1 MTETFTKRISKYQ
14 RNSQRE
20 GMALLVVVVLVM
32 LIALG
37 AYRFSFY
44 MESQYRLTRLHE
56 EQVHARLAAIS
67 GLELAAAMVEMPATQ
82 RMSVGGLLDN
92 ASVFR
97 DIAVDATITSSS
109 SNRDPNAWRFCLVSP
124 QAMDGPVNNPLS
136 SSQISGTPSLPIR
149 FGLENE
155 TAKLHIP
162 TLIAWNER
170 MPGHARTTLMGL
182 PGVSESMVDAW
193 LRQFGVSG
201 RIDNGGTQNQIA
213 SLDDLRLA
221 WFGGDL
227 NQNYQLDP
235 LEIRLA
241 SQLLRRDPSSSPQG
255 VGATNPS
262 GGFMPLQ
269 RFLTWV
275 SGHRNATRDGQPRIY
290 LNEPDLQSLHRQLSL
305 VWSADWAN
313 FVIAMRQFGPSNGAP
328 NAPIPSSPKSTDATS
343 PSIST
348 PKAPAPINP
357 APPTTPPPILIPIT
371 PPPILIPLTPS
382 TPSTPSA
389 PSAPTTPS
397 TPTTQNQGN
406 ATVTELVQDWTPD
419 FGKASTF
426 TFRSPLDL
434 VGAVV
439 DLPVAITAN
448 PSSSPT
454 NQTSPAKRTLRNPF
468 SSDLSE
474 VRNYLG
480 RVLDD
485 VTADMSPISE
495 GRIDATEAPIE
506 VLAGVPGLDL
516 SLAQR
521 IVQHRTGSTNT
532 SGKAQEQDTIAWLV
546 DVVDLAKLKELE
558 PYLTCRSDVYSVQA
572 VGYRDN
578 QSAVYRITATIDAR
592 QNPTQFRNQ
601 KVWHPWDRGFPIEQL
616 ADSKP

>member
-1 MTETFTKRISKYQ
+1 
-14 RNSQRE
+14 
-20 GMALLVVVVLVM
+20 MALLVVVVLVM

-56 EQVHARLAAIS
+56 EQVQAKLAALS
-67 GLELAAAMVEMPATQ
+67 GLELAAAIIEMPATQ

-109 SNRDPNAWRFCLVSP
+109 ANRDANAWRFCLVSP
-124 QAMDGPVNNPLS
+124 QAMDGPVNNPLA
-136 SSQISGTPSLPIR
+136 SSQISGAPSLPIR
-149 FGLENE
+149 FGSENE
-155 TAKLHIP
+155 SAKLHIP
-162 TLIAWNER
+162 TLITWDQR
-170 MPGHARTTLMGL
+170 MPGHARTTLLGL
-182 PGVSESMVDAW
+182 PGANESMVDAW
-193 LRQFGVSG
+193 LREFGVSG
-201 RIDNGGTQNQIA
+201 RIDKGGSQTQLS
-213 SLDDLRLA
+213 SLDELRQA

-235 LEIRLA
+235 LELRLM
-241 SQLLRRDPSSSPQG
+241 SQLMNRNKGTQPQPIG
-255 VGATNPS
+255 PANPAS
-262 GGFMPLQ
+262 GFKPLQ
-269 RFLTWV
+269 RYVTWV

-290 LNEPDLQSLHRQLSL
+290 LNEPDLPSLHRQLSM

-313 FVIAMRQFGPSNGAP
+313 FVIALRQFGPSNGAP
-328 NAPIPSSPKSTDATS
+328 NAPIQPSPKSPDATTPS
-343 PSIST
+343 PPT

-357 APPTTPPPILIPIT
+357 APPIT

-382 TPSTPSA
+382 TPSTPA
-389 PSAPTTPS
+389 TTPTPTNPTNPTQANTANS
-397 TPTTQNQGN
+397 TP
-406 ATVTELVQDWTPD
+406 APVELVYDWTPD
-419 FGKASTF
+419 FGKAATF
-426 TFRSPLDL
+426 TFQSPLNL
-434 VGAVV
+434 IGAVV
-439 DLPVAITAN
+439 DLPAISTSN

-454 NQTSPAKRTLRNPF
+454 NQTSPPKRTLRNPF

-485 VTADMSPISE
+485 VTVELSPISE
-495 GRIDATEAPIE
+495 GRIDVTEAPVE

-521 IVQHRTGSTNT
+521 IVHHRSGSTKP
-532 SGKAQEQDTIAWLV
+532 SGTKQEQDTIAWLV
-546 DVVDLAKLKELE
+546 DVIDLAKLKELE

-572 VGYRDN
+572 IGYRDN
-578 QSAVYRITATIDAR
+578 QSAVYRTTATIDAR

>member
-1 MTETFTKRISKYQ
+1 MTTAIVKRRAKSHGTGQGQ
-14 RNSQRE
+14 RK

-56 EQVHARLAAIS
+56 EQVHARLAALS
-67 GLELAAAMVEMPATQ
+67 GLELAAAMVEMPAAQ
-82 RMSVGGLLDN
+82 RISVGGLTDN
-92 ASVFR
+92 GSVFR
-97 DIAVDATITSSS
+97 DIAVDAAITTASA
-109 SNRDPNAWRFCLVSP
+109 NRDMNAWRFCLVSP
-124 QAMDGPVNNPLS
+124 QAMDAAVNDPIS
-136 SSQISGTPSLPIR
+136 SSQILGIPSLPIR

-155 TAKLHIP
+155 SAKLHIP
-162 TLIAWNER
+162 TLISWDQR
-170 MPGHARTTLMGL
+170 MPGHARTTLLGL
-182 PGVSESMVDAW
+182 PGVNESMVDAW
-193 LRQFGVSG
+193 LREIGVSSQV
-201 RIDNGGTQNQIA
+201 DKGGSQNQLA
-213 SLDDLRLA
+213 SLDDLRHA

-235 LEIRLA
+235 LELRLA
-241 SQLLRRDPSSSPQG
+241 SQLINKNQGTPQPTSS
-255 VGATNPS
+255 TNQAS
-262 GGFMPLQ
+262 GFKPLQ
-269 RFLTWV
+269 RHVTWT
-275 SGHRNATRDGQPRIY
+275 SGHRNATRDGQLRIY
-290 LNEPDLQSLHRQLSL
+290 LNDPDLQALHRQLSL

-313 FVIAMRQFGPSNGAP
+313 FVIAMRQFGPSNGAS
-328 NAPIPSSPKSTDATS
+328 NTPSQASPKSNDSNSPATS
-343 PSIST
+343 A
-348 PKAPAPINP
+348 PKPQPPIPPAP
-357 APPTTPPPILIPIT
+357 PIT
-371 PPPILIPLTPS
+371 PPAILIPLTPS
-382 TPSTPSA
+382 TP
-389 PSAPTTPS
+389 TTPS
-397 TPTTQNQGN
+397 TPAATPTTPNQGST
-406 ATVTELVQDWTPD
+406 ATTPAAVEVVQNWPPD
-419 FGKASTF
+419 FGVAASF

-439 DLPVAITAN
+439 DLPAVNASN
-448 PSSSPT
+448 PSGSPS
-454 NQTSPAKRTLRNPF
+454 NQPSPAKRTLRNPF

-485 VTADMSPISE
+485 VTVELSPILE
-495 GRIDATEAPIE
+495 GRIDITEAPVE

-521 IVQHRTGSTNT
+521 IVQYRTGSTNT
-532 SGKAQEQDTIAWLV
+532 SGKNREQDSIAWMV

-558 PYLTCRSDVYSVQA
+558 PYLTSRSDVYSVQA

-601 KVWHPWDRGFPIEQL
+601 KVWHPWDRGFPIDQL

>member
-1 MTETFTKRISKYQ
+1 
-14 RNSQRE
+14 
-20 GMALLVVVVLVM
+20 MALLVVVVLVM

-56 EQVHARLAAIS
+56 EQVQAKLAALS
-67 GLELAAAMVEMPATQ
+67 GLELAAAIIEMPATQ

-92 ASVFR
+92 TSIFR

-109 SNRDPNAWRFCLVSP
+109 ANRDANAWRFCLVSP
-124 QAMDGPVNNPLS
+124 QAMDGPVNNPLA
-136 SSQISGTPSLPIR
+136 SSQMSDAPSLPIR

-155 TAKLHIP
+155 SAKLHIP
-162 TLIAWNER
+162 TLITWDQR
-170 MPGHARTTLMGL
+170 MPGHARTTLLGL
-182 PGVSESMVDAW
+182 PGVNESMVDAW
-193 LRQFGVSG
+193 LREFGVSG
-201 RIDNGGTQNQIA
+201 RIDKGDSQNQLS
-213 SLDDLRLA
+213 SLDELRHA

-235 LEIRLA
+235 LELRLM
-241 SQLLRRDPSSSPQG
+241 SQLMNRNKGTQPQPIGPANPSS
-255 VGATNPS
+255 
-262 GGFMPLQ
+262 GFKPLQ
-269 RFLTWV
+269 RYVTWV

-290 LNEPDLQSLHRQLSL
+290 LNEPDLQSLHRQLSM

-313 FVIAMRQFGPSNGAP
+313 FVIALRQFGPSNGAP
-328 NAPIPSSPKSTDATS
+328 NAPVQPSPKSADATTPS
-343 PSIST
+343 PST

-357 APPTTPPPILIPIT
+357 APPIT
-371 PPPILIPLTPS
+371 PPPFLIPLTPS
-382 TPSTPSA
+382 TPSTPA
-389 PSAPTTPS
+389 TTPTPTNPTTPTQANTANS
-397 TPTTQNQGN
+397 TP
-406 ATVTELVQDWTPD
+406 APVEFVHDWTPD
-419 FGKASTF
+419 FGKTATF
-426 TFRSPLDL
+426 TFQSPLDL
-434 VGAVV
+434 IGAVV
-439 DLPVAITAN
+439 DLPAISTSN

-454 NQTSPAKRTLRNPF
+454 NQTSPPKRTLRNPF

-485 VTADMSPISE
+485 VTVELSPISE
-495 GRIDATEAPIE
+495 GRIDVTEAPME

-521 IVQHRTGSTNT
+521 IVQHRSGSSNP
-532 SGKAQEQDTIAWLV
+532 SGTKQEKDTIAWLV
-546 DVVDLAKLKELE
+546 DVIDLAKLKELE

-572 VGYRDN
+572 IGYRDN
-578 QSAVYRITATIDAR
+578 QSAVYRTTATIDAR